1 MINRISLSLFFC
13 VYAAFST
20 AQSSLSNQQTLVIGT
35 YQYDNND
42 RIKNIQPFASHFSDV
57 TEVQTVV
64 KSFPTV
70 HQLVQSMKAGEID
83 IAFMNTFGYLM
94 LREQT
99 QAYEISAALHLPDQ
113 AASVYKTVIVTPREN
128 QIKSLKDGI
137 SNAGD
142 NLLILVSSGSTSGNL
157 VPRLKIASMMENEPE
172 MFFLE
177 VQYAGTHQL
186 ALQNM
191 VKEKFALA
199 AFGSDEYYKL
209 GADTVH
215 LTKLWESGAIPLGPV
230 ICKKQLSEN
239 VKSSLQKILLEL
251 HKQNAKALESLKAG
265 WTEAIPADQFMLI
278 DDSYYESLINLSG
291 NKERSM
297 KIIRKFA
304 R

>member
-1 MINRISLSLFFC
+1 MFFC
-13 VYAAFST
+13 ATVVFVT
-20 AQSSLSNQQTLVIGT
+20 AQSSRNNQQTLVIAT
-35 YQYDNND
+35 YQYSDND
-42 RIKNIQPFASHFSDV
+42 RIKNIQPFAIHFSDV

-70 HQLVQSMKAGEID
+70 HQLVQAMKAGEVD
-83 IAFMNTFGYLM
+83 IAFINTFGYLM

-99 QAYEISAALHLPDQ
+99 QAFEISGALHLPDQ
-113 AASVYKTVIVTPREN
+113 AASVYKTVIVTPKEN
-128 QIKSLKDGI
+128 RVKSLKDGI

-142 NLLILVSSGSTSGNL
+142 NFLMLVSPGSTSGNL
-157 VPRLKIASMMENEPE
+157 VPRLKIASMMEDDPE

-199 AFGSDEYYKL
+199 AFGSEEYYKL
-209 GADTVH
+209 GADTIN
-215 LTKLWESGAIPLGPV
+215 LTKLWESASIPLGPV
-230 ICKKQLSEN
+230 VCKKQLSEN
-239 VKSSLQKILLEL
+239 IKSSLQKILLEL
-251 HKQNAKALESLKAG
+251 HKQNAAALESVKAG
-265 WTEAIPADQFMLI
+265 WTEAIPADRFMVI
-278 DDSYYESLINLSG
+278 DDSYYESLIDLSG
-291 NKERSM
+291 NRERSM